1 MTRPLRRD
9 AERNRQRIL
18 AAART
23 LIAEKGLGVS
33 HEEIARV
40 ADVAVGTVYNR
51 FPTKEQLFDALY
63 GDQVDEVVALAQGA
77 REIADPWAALTTFL
91 NSILALQAGNRGLRQ
106 LLAGTSNQLGLASR
120 ARELITPISAELV
133 ARAQAAGAL
142 RDDVGVV
149 DLSLVPI
156 MVGAIIDSAREVD
169 PELWRRALG
178 ILLDGLRSAAAT
190 PLPVGPPT
198 VEQFD
203 RILGGVRPAPQP

>member
-51 FPTKEQLFDALY
+51 FPAKEQLFDALY

-203 RILGGVRPAPQP
+203 RILGGVRPAP

>member
-9 AERNRQRIL
+9 AVRNRQRIL

-51 FPTKEQLFDALY
+51 FPAKEQLFDALY

-91 NSILALQAGNRGLRQ
+91 DSILALQAGNRGLRQ

-203 RILGGVRPAPQP
+203 RILGGVRPAAQP